1 MHKRFAT
8 FLIVLLSF
16 SSMVSHAQDAQ
27 PTVSRAGRF
36 FSHFDIGLSGTTF
49 FTKDVSGTVSSN
61 APGAP
66 YNLTQSASSAA
77 GLMAIIRAQKSPYKG
92 LEFNYSYGRVT
103 QSYTCCN
110 LNSSTGT
117 SNGPFATQ
125 TTGSEYTFGYLVR
138 PPHEIYGIQPFVS
151 AGAGV
156 YAFSPTKFG
165 GQSLQPQARM
175 AYYYHVGGE
184 KMISQSFGVRFGLRQ
199 LFYKAPDFDQNY
211 LRIKKTTF
219 TTEPE
224 IGFFYHF

>member
-8 FLIVLLSF
+8 LLIAVLSF
-16 SSMVSHAQDAQ
+16 SSMVSRAQDTQ

-36 FSHFDIGLSGTTF
+36 FSHFDVGISATTF
-49 FTKDVSGTVSSN
+49 ITKDVTGTVSSG

-66 YNLTQSASSAA
+66 YSLTQSASSAA
-77 GLMAIIRAQKSPYKG
+77 GVMAIIRAQKSPYKG

-103 QSYTCCN
+103 QSYNCCN
-110 LNSSTGT
+110 LDTSTGV
-117 SNGPFATQ
+117 SNGPFASQATAA
-125 TTGSEYTFGYLVR
+125 EYTFGYVVR
-138 PPHEIYGIQPFVS
+138 PQHEIFGFQPFVS

-184 KMISQSFGVRFGLRQ
+184 KMISESFGLRFGVRQ

-224 IGFFYHF
+224 VGFFYHF

>member
-1 MHKRFAT
+1 MPKRFAT
-8 FLIVLLSF
+8 LLIALLSL
-16 SSMVSHAQDAQ
+16 SPALMHAQDTQ
-27 PTVSRAGRF
+27 PTATRASKF
-36 FSHFDIGLSGTTF
+36 FSHFDLGISGTTF
-49 FTKDVSGTVSSN
+49 FTKDVSGTVTSN
-61 APGAP
+61 APNVP
-66 YNLTQSASSAA
+66 YSLTQSASSAA
-77 GLMAIIRAQKSPYKG
+77 GVLATIRAQKSPYKG

-110 LNSSTGT
+110 LNASTGAN
-117 SNGPFATQ
+117 NGPFASQ
-125 TTGSEYTFGYLVR
+125 TTASEYTFGYLVR
-138 PPHEIYGIQPFVS
+138 PPHPIFGMQPFIS
-151 AGAGV
+151 GGAGV

-184 KMISQSFGVRFGLRQ
+184 KMFSQSFGFRFGVRQ

-224 IGFFYHF
+224 VGIFVHF

>member
-1 MHKRFAT
+1 MPKRFAT
-8 FLIVLLSF
+8 LLIALLSLSPAF
-16 SSMVSHAQDAQ
+16 SHAQDTQ
-27 PTVSRAGRF
+27 PTATRASKF
-36 FSHFDIGLSGTTF
+36 FSHFDLGISGTTF
-49 FTKDVSGTVSSN
+49 FTKDVSGTVTSN
-61 APGAP
+61 APNVP

-77 GLMAIIRAQKSPYKG
+77 GVLATIRAQKSPYKG

-110 LNSSTGT
+110 LNASTGAN
-117 SNGPFATQ
+117 NGPFASQ
-125 TTGSEYTFGYLVR
+125 TTASEYTFGYLVR
-138 PPHEIYGIQPFVS
+138 PPHPIFGMQPFIS
-151 AGAGV
+151 GGAGV

-184 KMISQSFGVRFGLRQ
+184 KMFSQSFGFRFGVRQ

-224 IGFFYHF
+224 VGIFVHF